1 MLANLLAAA
10 LTGVF
15 ALPAPAA
22 HVPGQSTGVYMTG
35 VSLGDVD
42 PNNVVPTVNGV
53 PNAGTANWDI
63 ALPLGVLH
71 AGDPYKLTV
80 TFEDAGYTG
89 PCNVIVRMTQVQS
102 GKKVVL
108 REVRPFA
115 GQCSPNIFMVS
126 TDFHEMPNA
135 PGPVTLTATIHYGD
149 AKSSTKVDMLIQ

>member
-10 LTGVF
+10 LTGVI
-15 ALPAPAA
+15 AIPGSAA
-22 HVPGQSTGVYMTG
+22 HAPSQISGIYMTG
-35 VSLGDVD
+35 VSLGAVD
-42 PNNVVPTVNGV
+42 PNNVVPTANGV

-71 AGDPYKLTV
+71 AGDPYKLTL
-80 TFEDAGYTG
+80 TFEDAGYKG
-89 PCNVIVRMTQVQS
+89 PCNIIVRMTQVQS

-115 GQCSPNIFMVS
+115 GQCSPNIFMAS

-135 PGPVTLTATIHYGD
+135 PGPVTLTATIHYG
-149 AKSSTKVDMLIQ
+149 AEKSSTKVDMLIQ